1 MKWLFKYVSFKWWLL
16 LLGLYPL
23 CRFADGSYAT
33 GTVRAPIIKKNQ
45 GVGLNVTFVTWNL
58 AQCSPSKADCAF
70 LSQAGAGS
78 SIFVI
83 GLQEVE
89 ILKPRRQEGRRS
101 RLIRNIIS
109 SNLRKEFVPIS
120 TTRLGSIQ
128 MFVFLRK
135 SMKRHIEPA
144 SVRTWEVSC
153 GVGNVLQNKGALG
166 MSMNICGHRL
176 AFISAHLAAHQSKV
190 GARNTDFWR
199 IMRESEKFL
208 SENCNNVDYEQGDEE
223 SGIRAGG
230 KSTGSNYWDR
240 SDDEEEEEE
249 EEECDMNSYDF
260 PSLENFDCI
269 IFGGDLNYRLDL
281 SREEV
286 QLCLEDA
293 SKGDA
298 IASLLDHDQLTHARV
313 SEAAFSGFLEGAINF
328 PPTFKYD
335 KRCDTYDTSKK
346 RRVPAWT
353 DRVLYRAPPGVAT
366 LLKYDAIAKSRHSDH
381 RAVLAKF
388 LLQSIKPEKDGE

>member
-1 MKWLFKYVSFKWWLL
+1 
-16 LLGLYPL
+16 
-23 CRFADGSYAT
+23 
-33 GTVRAPIIKKNQ
+33 
-45 GVGLNVTFVTWNL
+45 
-58 AQCSPSKADCAF
+58 
-70 LSQAGAGS
+70 
-78 SIFVI
+78 
-83 GLQEVE
+83 
-89 ILKPRRQEGRRS
+89 
-101 RLIRNIIS
+101 
-109 SNLRKEFVPIS
+109 
-120 TTRLGSIQ
+120 
-128 MFVFLRK
+128 
-135 SMKRHIEPA
+135 
-144 SVRTWEVSC
+144 
-153 GVGNVLQNKGALG
+153 
-166 MSMNICGHRL
+166 
-176 AFISAHLAAHQSKV
+176 
-190 GARNTDFWR
+190 
-199 IMRESEKFL
+199 
-208 SENCNNVDYEQGDEE
+208 
-223 SGIRAGG
+223 
-230 KSTGSNYWDR
+230 
-240 SDDEEEEEE
+240 
-249 EEECDMNSYDF
+249 MNSYDF

-269 IFGGDLNYRLDL
+269 ILGGDLNYRLDL

-388 LLQSIKPEKDGE
+388 LLQSIKSEKDGE